1 MSIRFTGLKTREFT
15 IDRFEAVNVPE
26 GLTVDIISANLSVKI
41 RGPEAEIASLKESN
55 IRAVVDFTNAEVG
68 TATYKVKIV
77 CDDQFPNVGA
87 LKGSS
92 VSATV
97 QAQGG

>member
-1 MSIRFTGLKTREFT
+1 M
-15 IDRFEAVNVPE
+15 
-26 GLTVDIISANLSVKI
+26 
-41 RGPEAEIASLKESN
+41 
-55 IRAVVDFTNAEVG
+55 VDFTNAEVG

-87 LKGSS
+87 VKASS

-97 QAQGG
+97 QALED